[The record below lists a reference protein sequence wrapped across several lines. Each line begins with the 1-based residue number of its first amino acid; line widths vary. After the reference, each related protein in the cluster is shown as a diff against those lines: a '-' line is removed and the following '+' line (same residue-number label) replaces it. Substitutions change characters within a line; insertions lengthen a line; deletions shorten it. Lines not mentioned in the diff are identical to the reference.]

1 MAFNFDLNNIETLL
15 SQTIVNA
22 TVGFASDFNH
32 VREHAVHSAQLFVL
46 PLADDN
52 TNTNEVHGLDEYQI
66 KDVFAVMIVIPCSAG
81 NAHSDMQIKQ
91 LRSDVK
97 TALAGCQ
104 FAGWN
109 PIKLDKGRTIE
120 LSKQTNNL
128 IYQCQFSVTGLHTV
142 TVKVMP

>member
-15 SQTIVNA
+15 SNTVLNA
-22 TVGFASDFNH
+22 TVGFASDFNY

-52 TNTNEVHGLDEYQI
+52 INTNEVPGLDEYQV

-81 NAHSDMQIKQ
+81 NATTDEQIKQ

-97 TALAGCQ
+97 TAVAGCQ
-104 FAGWN
+104 YAGWDA
-109 PIKLDKGRTIE
+109 IKLDKGRTIE
-120 LSKQTNNL
+120 LSKKTNNL

-142 TVKVMP
+142 AVRAMP

>member
-15 SQTIVNA
+15 SSTVFNA
-22 TVGFASDFNH
+22 SVEFASDFNH

-52 TNTNEVHGLDEYQI
+52 TNTNEVHGMDEYQV
-66 KDVFAVMIVIPCSAG
+66 KDVFAVMIVIPCAAG
-81 NAHSDMQIKQ
+81 NAHSDAQVKQ

-97 TALAGCQ
+97 AAIAGCQ
-104 FAGWN
+104 YPGWD

-120 LSKQTNNL
+120 LNKKTNNL